1 MKYAMFW
8 GCLIPAR
15 EPNYEVSVRKVM
27 PAFGVELVEME
38 GTNCCAP
45 FGIQSLDYMSWLA
58 LAARNLCIGEE
69 MGLDI
74 VTLCNDCYESLLMVN
89 NMLKADPELRNQVNE
104 ILAEVGKEYKG
115 KTDVKNMVDILYD
128 DVGVEKIK
136 DAVKSPFTGLK
147 VATQPG
153 CHLTKPRKIHFGERE
168 FDVLDELVRATG
180 AETIDYDRRQSCCGG
195 PLRGINDELARDVA
209 RMKLISIK
217 NAGAECIVTVCP
229 FCFLELDMS
238 QLEIKRH
245 FKEEYSLPVLHFAEL
260 LRMAMGMKLDNWET
274 KLHRVPLNPLLKDR
288 LQEG

>member
-1 MKYAMFW
+1 
-8 GCLIPAR
+8 
-15 EPNYEVSVRKVM
+15 
-27 PAFGVELVEME
+27 
-38 GTNCCAP
+38 
-45 FGIQSLDYMSWLA
+45 
-58 LAARNLCIGEE
+58 
-69 MGLDI
+69 

-136 DAVKSPFTGLK
+136 DAVTSPFTGLK

-209 RMKLISIK
+209 RMKLISMK
-217 NAGAECIVTVCP
+217 NVGAECIVTVCP

-274 KLHRVPLNPLLKDR
+274 KFHRVPLNPLLKNR
-288 LQEG
+288 LQES